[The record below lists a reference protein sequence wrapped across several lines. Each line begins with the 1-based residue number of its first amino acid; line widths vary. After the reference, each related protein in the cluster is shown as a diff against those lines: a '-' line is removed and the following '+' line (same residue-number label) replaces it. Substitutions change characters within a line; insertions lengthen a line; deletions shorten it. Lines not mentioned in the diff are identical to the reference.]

1 VRRRVVAWLTGAFAL
16 AAVVAARPLPLSPDL
31 RPAAYRADLLVA
43 GGSPAGVAAAVAAAR
58 QGLVVVLV
66 EPRPFLGTVL
76 TGAMLNMWDLNR
88 APGRPQRFL
97 TKGVFLEVYRALG
110 GVVFDPHDARAVFR
124 AKVDAHPGIIT
135 LLETEIGRPIVEG
148 DRVIGAVIRRR
159 GEPETIVSAPVTV
172 DATDDGDL
180 AAAAGVPF
188 TLGREASGIDRRMMA
203 ATLLFRLDGVDW
215 TAIVAHALAHRRGPQ
230 PSGVFGAYAWG
241 FRDAVG
247 DYAPADERLSALDL
261 NLGRMR
267 DGTVWVN
274 AIQVHDVDG
283 TDAASRAEGYA
294 RAAAAIPGFVAYLRE
309 RAPGFAR
316 ARLVEVAPELYI
328 RETRHLRGLYTLT
341 VHDILRNA
349 VFWDRVAVA
358 SYPIDIHPYL
368 RGEGHPYKVMRR
380 PYTIP
385 LRALVPVSIDGLFV
399 ASRAFSATYQAA
411 ASARVVPTTVAMG
424 EAVGVAA
431 AVCVERRVSPHAL
444 VADAHLVGEVQ
455 RRLVRAGA
463 AIDF

>member
-1 VRRRVVAWLTGAFAL
+1 MRRHVVLWLTGALAL
-16 AAVVAARPLPLSPDL
+16 AAAVAARPLPLSPDL

-88 APGRPQRFL
+88 YPGQPQRFL
-97 TKGVFLEVYRALG
+97 TKGIFLEVYRALG
-110 GVVFDPHDARAVFR
+110 GVVFDPHDARAVLR
-124 AKVDAHPGIIT
+124 AKVDAHPEIIS

-148 DRVIGAVIRRR
+148 DRIIGAVIRRR
-159 GEPETIVSAPVTV
+159 GEPETTVSAPVTV

-180 AAAAGVPF
+180 AAVAGVPF
-188 TLGREASGIDRRMMA
+188 VLGREASGIDRRMMA

-215 TAIVAHALAHRRGPQ
+215 AAIVAHALAHRHGPQ

-261 NLGRMR
+261 NLGRMP

-283 TDAASRAEGYA
+283 TDPVSRAEGYA
-294 RAAAAIPGFVAYLRE
+294 RAVAAIPAFLAHLRA
-309 RAPGFAR
+309 RAPGFAG

-328 RETRHLRGLYTLT
+328 RETRHLQGLYTLT
-341 VHDILRNA
+341 VHDILHKT
-349 VFWDRVAVA
+349 VFWDRVAAA
-358 SYPIDIHPYL
+358 SYPIDVHPYV
-368 RGEGHPYKVMRR
+368 RGEQHPYKVMRR

-385 LRALVPVSIDGLFV
+385 LRALLPASIDGMFL

-411 ASARVVPTTVAMG
+411 ASARVVPTTMAMG
-424 EAVGVAA
+424 EAAGVAA

-444 VADAHLVGEVQ
+444 AADVHLVHEVQ

-463 AIDF
+463 VIGF